1 MLACLSVLMNPLFIM
16 FSVIV
21 KLLPVILVLL
31 PIYFFP
37 GCTTLLSYIIYL
49 VFTLLFHVYGAL
61 CCDKPELF
69 YNAFIFSISLVI
81 KIKSYSIFVKL
92 IFHDV
97 HLLKELC
104 YKVKMHFI

>member
-16 FSVIV
+16 VSVIV
-21 KLLPVILVLL
+21 KLLPVFLVLL
-31 PIYFFP
+31 PSFFK

-49 VFTLLFHVYGAL
+49 LITLLFHVYGAS

-81 KIKSYSIFVKL
+81 KIKSYSIFMKWT
-92 IFHDV
+92 FYDV
-97 HLLKELC
+97 HPFNEAC
-104 YKVKMHFI
+104 YKVKMHL